1 MPVDLRGA
9 LEALE
14 RRVAAS
20 RPVFNLDD
28 YLFGPQCAFI
38 RDPARFKT
46 AVCSRRAG
54 KTKGVGAA
62 LLDSALRKPG
72 SVSLYVTLTRSNA
85 KDLIWPTLR
94 DLNERYGLGFKVNEA
109 DLALRHPNGSSV
121 MLSGASDKGEIEKR
135 RGFAFGVA
143 VIDEAQSFPAY
154 IQALVQDVIAPGLMD
169 HQGSLLVTGTPGPVP
184 AGWFYD
190 VSQNPEWAHHKWTFR
205 ENPYIPDAESEL
217 AVVLKMRGVTESDP
231 SIRREF
237 GGEWAHDPNALVFR
251 FDPAK
256 NVYQSLPA
264 IRGKWRHVVAVDLG
278 FDDADAI
285 VVLAFCD
292 ELPTAYMVEEH
303 VEAKQTISALAD
315 RLDLLVARYSPTAL
329 VMDTGG
335 LGRKIAEELTQRRG
349 LPVEA
354 AEKSEKLAHIELLND
369 ALRTQRLFLP
379 PGSRCG
385 EDAMKVEWDKSTP
398 EKPKISDRFHSD
410 ALDALLY
417 GFRSCLQWLHVP
429 ASPPVPPL
437 SSPERQAQFEADLM
451 DRMERE
457 LQAEKAE
464 ETAWDFDTW
473 G

>member
-1 MPVDLRGA
+1 VLDELRMA
-9 LEALE
+9 QAALE
-14 RRVAAS
+14 RRVVAS
-20 RPVFNLDD
+20 RPVFNIDD
-28 YLFGPQCAFI
+28 YLFGPQCLFI

-94 DLNERYGLGFKVNEA
+94 DLNERYRLGFRVNEA
-109 DLALRHPNGSSV
+109 DLALRHPNGSSI
-121 MLSGASDKGEIEKR
+121 MLSGASDRGEIEKR

-143 VIDEAQSFPAY
+143 VIDEAQSFPSY

-190 VSQNPEWAHHKWTFR
+190 ISQNPEWAHHHWTFR
-205 ENPYIPDAESEL
+205 QNPYILNAEDEL

-251 FDPAK
+251 FDPAT
-256 NVYQSLPA
+256 NVYQTLPA
-264 IRGKWRHVVAVDLG
+264 IRGKWRHVIAVDLG

-303 VEAKQTISALAD
+303 VDAKQTISDLAD
-315 RLDLLVARYSPTAL
+315 RLDRLVARYDPTAL

-335 LGRKIAEELTQRRG
+335 LGRKIAEELAQRRG

-369 ALRTQRLFLP
+369 ALRTHRLFLP

-385 EDAMKVEWDKSTP
+385 EDAMKVEWDKSAP

-417 GFRSCLQWLHVP
+417 GFRSCLQWLH
-429 ASPPVPPL
+429 APPVPPPPL
-437 SSPERQAQFEADLM
+437 LASAERHAQMEAEYLERAERQIQDQKSEE
-451 DRMERE
+451 RM
-457 LQAEKAE
+457 
-464 ETAWDFDTW
+464 WDFDTW